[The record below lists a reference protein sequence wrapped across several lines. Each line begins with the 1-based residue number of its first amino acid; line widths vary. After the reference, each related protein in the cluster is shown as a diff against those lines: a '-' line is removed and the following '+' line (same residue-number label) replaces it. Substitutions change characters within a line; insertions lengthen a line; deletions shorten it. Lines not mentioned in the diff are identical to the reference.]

1 MQKIDKI
8 SKFHMLDIENQDRE
22 SIPQQH
28 PSCFSRF
35 FSSIIEMIV
44 LFIIYVA
51 ICVIILLFPCIF
63 SIMFLQ
69 KKLKINSKCLKF
81 PIMFIM
87 TPFTTGLIYV
97 SIAVCFPPY
106 FVIVV
111 TIQIFKNLCFKTPKI
126 YDFES
131 VPSTSKSFEGLRLLE
146 SQKEKTTL
154 PIPNSP
160 LIDSRG
166 N

>member
-1 MQKIDKI
+1 
-8 SKFHMLDIENQDRE
+8 MLDIENQDRE
-22 SIPQQH
+22 SIPQQP
-28 PSCFSRF
+28 PSCLSRF
-35 FSSIIEMIV
+35 FSSVIEIIV

-51 ICVIILLFPCIF
+51 ICVIILLSPCFF

-81 PIMFIM
+81 PILLIM
-87 TPFTTGLIYV
+87 TPFAICLVYV
-97 SIAVCFPPY
+97 SIAVYFPPY

-111 TIQIFKNLCFKTPKI
+111 TIQIFKNLCFKSPKI
-126 YDFES
+126 YDLES
-131 VPSTSKSFEGLRLLE
+131 APSTSKSFEGLRLLE
-146 SQKEKTTL
+146 SQKEKNTS
-154 PIPNSP
+154 PVPHSP

>member
-1 MQKIDKI
+1 MQKFDKI

-22 SIPQQH
+22 PIPQQH
-28 PSCFSRF
+28 PNCFSQF
-35 FSSIIEMIV
+35 FSSIIEIIV

-51 ICVIILLFPCIF
+51 ICVVILLFPCIF

-81 PIMFIM
+81 PIIFIM
-87 TPFTTGLIYV
+87 TPFTIGLIYIL
-97 SIAVCFPPY
+97 IAVCFPPY

-111 TIQIFKNLCFKTPKI
+111 IIQIFKNLCFKSPKI
-126 YDFES
+126 YGLES
-131 VPSTSKSFEGLRLLE
+131 APSTSKSFEGLRLIE
-146 SQKEKTTL
+146 SQKEKNAS